1 MCRRGRVWANPS
13 RACHPRALDLLIFEI
28 TFPHMEDNASF
39 VAAETRL
46 AERLRELR
54 RARRWSLDEL
64 SALSGVSRASLSR
77 IETGEVSPTA
87 SVLGRLAGAH
97 RTTVSRLLA
106 DLEGDAPALV
116 RRSEQPEWIDPATG
130 FRRRSISPP
139 ALDFDC
145 EMLCC
150 ELPAGA
156 RIDYPLPPRLGLE
169 HHLYLM
175 DGALELTVE
184 GTVHHLRAGDCL
196 RYKLM
201 GASRFVAAGREP
213 ARYILVLR

>member
-1 MCRRGRVWANPS
+1 METGATL
-13 RACHPRALDLLIFEI
+13 LD
-28 TFPHMEDNASF
+28 
-39 VAAETRL
+39 AADMRL

-77 IETGEVSPTA
+77 IENGEVSPTA

-97 RTTVSRLLA
+97 RTTISRLLA
-106 DLEGDAPALV
+106 DIEGDAPALV
-116 RRSEQPEWIDPATG
+116 RRGEQPEWIDPATG

-145 EMLCC
+145 ELLCC

-156 RIDYPLPPRLGLE
+156 PSTIPFRRGSASNIIFISWTARSSSRSRGPSIIF
-169 HHLYLM
+169 
-175 DGALELTVE
+175 ELATAFA
-184 GTVHHLRAGDCL
+184 T
-196 RYKLM
+196 
-201 GASRFVAAGREP
+201 S
-213 ARYILVLR
+213 

>member
-1 MCRRGRVWANPS
+1 MESQAPS
-13 RACHPRALDLLIFEI
+13 CDPADL
-28 TFPHMEDNASF
+28 
-39 VAAETRL
+39 RL

-77 IETGEVSPTA
+77 IENGEVSPTA

-97 RTTVSRLLA
+97 RTTISRLLA
-106 DLEGDAPALV
+106 DIESDAPALV
-116 RRSEQPEWIDPATG
+116 RRAEQPEWVDPATG
-130 FRRRSISPP
+130 FRRRSISPSS
-139 ALDFDC
+139 LDFDC
-145 EMLCC
+145 ELLRC

-156 RIDYPLPPRLGLE
+156 EIDYPLPPRRGVE

-175 DGALELTVE
+175 DGALELTIE
-184 GTVHHLRAGDCL
+184 GEVHRLREGDCL

-201 GASRFVAAGREP
+201 GASRFVATGQRP